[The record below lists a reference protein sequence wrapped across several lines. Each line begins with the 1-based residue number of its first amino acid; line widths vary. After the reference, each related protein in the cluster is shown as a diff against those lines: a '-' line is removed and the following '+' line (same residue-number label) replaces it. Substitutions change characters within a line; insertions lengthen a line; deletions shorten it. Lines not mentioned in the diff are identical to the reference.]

1 MIENVIISVVEI
13 LARRIANIFREAKC
27 TVCQYIT
34 NDEKQEAK
42 EQEVTRKIR
51 KSEGKNMDAEEL
63 VDALKNTQLM
73 MTSNNLVCYCNI
85 FFTRYGR

>member
-27 TVCQYIT
+27 TVCHYIT
-34 NDEKQEAK
+34 NDEKRDE
-42 EQEVTRKIR
+42 TRKIR

>member
-27 TVCQYIT
+27 TVCHYIT
-34 NDEKQEAK
+34 NDEKRDE
-42 EQEVTRKIR
+42 TRKIR
-51 KSEGKNMDAEEL
+51 KGEGKNMDAEEL